1 MTREY
6 VRDNSKPFV
15 ASQSTIRCLTDCERR
30 AQLRYVLR
38 VADDTDY
45 VSPVYF
51 RFGSALHKLCELTRH
66 DFQKLTPELMEGVC
80 MEFRLDWE
88 KDGAKLESM
97 YRSYA
102 KARDYS
108 ETIHGLEVEVVTE
121 DWLMYADMIAG
132 TPSGW
137 KIVDLKSASELDPLV
152 LSKMKHDN
160 QVNLYT
166 NHAHLFAEK
175 FNLDMK
181 DFLGFEYREIEKPK
195 ERLKKN
201 ETRVE
206 LIARMAPKTR
216 YTLARPQDLHVST
229 VFQMSTQLS
238 RMRELFAGAEPT
250 ENRAQ
255 CVSKGSVCPFWSKC
269 NGGKNYTQAK
279 LEAEN
284 AVAQNS

>member
-1 MTREY
+1 L
-6 VRDNSKPFV
+6 
-15 ASQSTIRCLTDCERR
+15 ADCERR

-88 KDGAKLESM
+88 KDGAKLEAM
-97 YRSYA
+97 YRSYSHERGCFEQERIA
-102 KARDYS
+102 
-108 ETIHGLEVEVVTE
+108 GLEVEAVTD
-121 DWLMYADMIAG
+121 DWLMYADMVVE
-132 TPSGW
+132 TKDGW
-137 KIVDLKSASELDPLV
+137 KIVDLKSASTLDPMIK
-152 LSKMKHDN
+152 SKMAYDN

-166 NHAHLFAEK
+166 HHARLFAEK
-175 FNLDMK
+175 FGLKMES
-181 DFLGFEYREIEKPK
+181 FLGFEYREIEKPK
-195 ERLKKN
+195 ERLKKS
-201 ETRVE
+201 ETRAE
-206 LIARMAPKTR
+206 LIQRMEPKTR
-216 YTLARPQDLHVST
+216 YTLMKPKELNPEHT
-229 VFQMSTQLS
+229 VEQMTSKLD

-250 ENRAQ
+250 ENRSQ

-279 LEAEN
+279 LEAED